1 MDTFPE
7 LKINYRLHTVTVPYS
22 GSVTEEHEDYAT
34 NRKSDGIKKLNK
46 VVSKRNELNVY
57 SIPLSPCKF

>member
-34 NRKSDGIKKLNK
+34 KSDGYQEAQQSSIQKK
-46 VVSKRNELNVY
+46 
-57 SIPLSPCKF
+57 